1 MAVWGTRGFLGA
13 LQHGSGLALVL
24 ASGLSADPAVAE
36 TFRANSAAMA
46 AYANSSAVNGR
57 RADQV
62 VSINQFSD
70 LRPTDWAYQALAN
83 LVERYGCVAG
93 YSNGLYHGGRPLTRF
108 EAAALLNACLDRV
121 TDRSDDLKRLLRE
134 FDKELALLKGR
145 TDALEAAV
153 GDLEAT
159 QFSTTSKL
167 SGMATFVVGGSNFI
181 GSAINTGANTV
192 NRANN
197 TLTGRPQ
204 SPVALPNATTFNYD
218 LRLNF
223 DTSFTGRDLLRTNL
237 RAGNFQG
244 ANGSVFGGNPHS
256 LGISEL
262 EVAFEQLAGDNV
274 LGLYKLY
281 YQFPIGSQVTVTV
294 GPSVGQEDMIAL
306 WPSVYPADSILNVMT
321 VNGAPAAYSKNLG
334 SGAGLW
340 WQNNNWS
347 VSTNYVSYN
356 AQDGDPKA
364 GGIGTKGSGATGSVQ
379 LAYQQA
385 QWGLAAI
392 YTYLQPDT
400 AFVPGSTPFTHSAI
414 DHNANSAT
422 NALGLSGYWQ
432 PWASGWAPSI
442 STGWGLNSTN
452 YSTAQPAGS
461 LLTSQS
467 WMVGL
472 QWTDVFSLG
481 NDFGFAVA
489 QPVFATALTAGR
501 VPDDSTYVWEWWYKV
516 QVSNN
521 ITLTPALFY
530 ISRPFGQ
537 STPTNQTFSQLAGLL
552 KTTFSF

>member
-1 MAVWGTRGFLGA
+1 MAAWGTRRFA
-13 LQHGSGLALVL
+13 RKLQCRSGLAVVL
-24 ASGLSADPAVAE
+24 AFGLSSDPAVAE
-36 TFRANSAAMA
+36 TFRASSAAMA
-46 AYANSSAVNGR
+46 AYANSSSVGGR
-57 RADQV
+57 HTDQV

-93 YSNGLYHGGRPLTRF
+93 YPNGLYRGGRSLTRF

-121 TDRSDDLKRLLRE
+121 SDRTDELKRLLRE
-134 FDKELALLKGR
+134 FDKELAILQGR
-145 TDALEAAV
+145 TDSLEARV
-153 GDLEAT
+153 GELGAA
-159 QFSTTSKL
+159 QFSTTTKL
-167 SGMATFVVGGSNFI
+167 SGQATFVVGGSNFM
-181 GSAINTGANTV
+181 GSAINTGVNTV

-204 SPVALPNATTFNYD
+204 SAVALPNATTFNYD

-223 DTSFTGRDLLRTNL
+223 DTSFTGRDLLRSVL
-237 RAGNFQG
+237 RGGNFQG

-262 EVAFEQLAGDNV
+262 EVAFEQPAGDNLV
-274 LGLYKLY
+274 GIYKLY
-281 YQFPIGSQVTVTV
+281 YQFPLGRQFTATV

-334 SGAGLW
+334 SGAGIW
-340 WQNNNWS
+340 WQNTNWS
-347 VSTNYVSYN
+347 VSTNYVSYR
-356 AQDGDPKA
+356 AQDGDSRT
-364 GGIGTKGSGATGSVQ
+364 GGIGTKGAGATGSVQ

-392 YTYLQPDT
+392 YTYLQPET
-400 AFVPGSTPFTHSAI
+400 AFVPGTTPFTHSAI

-422 NALGLSGYWQ
+422 NAVGLSGYWQ
-432 PWASGWAPSI
+432 PWKSGWLPSI
-442 STGWGLNSTN
+442 STGWGINSTN
-452 YSTAQPAGS
+452 YSKPQPVGS
-461 LLTSQS
+461 LLRSQS

-489 QPVFATALTAGR
+489 QPVYATALTAGR
-501 VPDDSTYVWEWWYKV
+501 VPDDSNYVWEWWYKF

-521 ITLTPALFY
+521 ITLTPAIFY

-537 STPTNQTFSQLAGLL
+537 STPVNQTFSQLAGLL
-552 KTTFSF
+552 KTTLSF

>member
-1 MAVWGTRGFLGA
+1 MAAWGRRGFARA
-13 LQHGSGLALVL
+13 LQHSSGLAVVLVC
-24 ASGLSADPAVAE
+24 GHSAEPAVAE

-46 AYANSSAVNGR
+46 AYANSSAVSGR

-83 LVERYGCVAG
+83 LVERYGCVVG
-93 YSNGLYHGGRPLTRF
+93 YSNGLYRGGRPLTRF

-121 TDRSDDLKRLLRE
+121 TDRTDELKRLLRE
-134 FDKELALLKGR
+134 FDKELAILKGR
-145 TDALEAAV
+145 TDALEAQV
-153 GDLEAT
+153 GELEAT

-167 SGMATFVVGGSNFI
+167 SGQATFVVGGSNFM

-262 EVAFEQLAGDNV
+262 EVAFEQLAGDSV
-274 LGLYKLY
+274 LGLYKLF

-340 WQNNNWS
+340 WQNTNWS
-347 VSTNYVSYN
+347 LSTNYVSYR
-356 AQDGDPKA
+356 AEDGDSRR
-364 GGIGTKGSGATGSVQ
+364 GGLGTKGSGATGSVQ

-414 DHNANSAT
+414 DHNPNSAT
-422 NALGLSGYWQ
+422 NAIGLSGYWQ
-432 PWASGWAPSI
+432 PWTSGWAPSI
-442 STGWGLNSTN
+442 STGWGINSVVD
-452 YSTAQPAGS
+452 G
-461 LLTSQS
+461 
-467 WMVGL
+467 W
-472 QWTDVFSLG
+472 
-481 NDFGFAVA
+481 FAMDGCV
-489 QPVFATALTAGR
+489 VT
-501 VPDDSTYVWEWWYKV
+501 W
-516 QVSNN
+516 
-521 ITLTPALFY
+521 
-530 ISRPFGQ
+530 
-537 STPTNQTFSQLAGLL
+537 
-552 KTTFSF
+552 